1 VSEWRGIRTFATEEK
16 IRSYLMGWEETS
28 GTAQTYNKRHT
39 KQKAAEAVLALQ
51 SKYLKK
57 SSDEVTG
64 E

>member
-1 VSEWRGIRTFATEEK
+1 MTEEK

-28 GTAQTYNKRHT
+28 GTARTYNKRHT

-51 SKYLKK
+51 KKYLKK
-57 SSDEVTG
+57 SGDEVTG